1 MSVSFSDTLQE
12 NGEKKMVPLDET
24 SSEEDTTDSSLTEDN
39 RRALELFALNNK
51 YKFAHEEENSFESV
65 WMRNLIMRKDF
76 QEIIEVEKY
85 NDDKWWLGWKEEE
98 ILIIER
104 WLKSLKA
111 TGIGCLSFWE
121 KGNFLLS
128 RVAGKLA
135 LSNFLYDKG
144 YIEANDPKFLKMIKK
159 IRIFMNNTYKNEI
172 FISQYCKE
180 PFTSNGFHKQINKYI
195 ERVFEKF
202 NIWQYELVN
211 NVIIP
216 EMKLIREFQQKT
228 PENTEEFWENML
240 SLYSKKEELFKKY
253 YIDTNEQNNKN
264 CANTGS
270 SRQLFSFNCK
280 PPGPDNEVPVYF
292 DDTTIL
298 WGKYKE
304 TLKDTT
310 NLEELVKIQW
320 QLFKVYENRLP
331 DKNPNYLIN
340 VQLHAEMPIINIKH
354 YNPKDGENCSVLCY
368 WMDFLETLYGL
379 IIFLLLSYLPITD
392 IIEFEKD
399 RTNIIL
405 LIEFF
410 FNIIPLIQFISGSY
424 YYNGPHFRGFL
435 MDRLRG
441 TKKRHNEFNKAPCH
455 TMWITMGLTVSF
467 TVSYALL
474 LTLFYESTVIEIL
487 MGTFYCF
494 WAVPSMVYNA
504 SLFYMVFIE
513 HLYEIKWICKRVEE
527 GYGSLTFS
535 KKNDDMRRSSK
546 NVRFQKACIFENF
559 PEEKEPIDINELV
572 VRISDFK
579 TDLETSID
587 AFNGIYSYSSLFGF
601 VGTAFILATT
611 VNNLKSR
618 TFVFEFLDE
627 GHVGIVA
634 FLWSIIFC
642 YFTSIAKEIEDNT
655 MHLKKLLGK
664 PFYTQLFLRRHK
676 DIGVH
681 ANIIKTS
688 QCQKGNLLSRKQTDI
703 TLDWAIL
710 NDVINTD
717 WYKFNIF
724 GFKIIPNIKKVAAS
738 FGLSAFVALLTII

>member
-12 NGEKKMVPLDET
+12 NGEKKIVPNDES

-39 RRALELFALNNK
+39 SRALELFALNK
-51 YKFAHEEENSFESV
+51 TYKFAHEEENSFESV

-85 NDDKWWLGWKEEE
+85 NDDKWWLGWNEEE

-180 PFTSNGFHKQINKYI
+180 PFTSNGFHQQINKYI

-202 NIWQYELVN
+202 NIWQDKLVDD
-211 NVIIP
+211 VIIP
-216 EMKLIREFQQKT
+216 EMKLIGEFQQKT
-228 PENTEEFWENML
+228 PEDTEEFWKNML

-253 YIDTNEQNNKN
+253 YTDTNEQNKKN

-280 PPGPDNEVPVYF
+280 SPGPDNEVPVYF

-298 WGKYKE
+298 WEKYKE

-579 TDLETSID
+579 TELETSID

-601 VGTAFILATT
+601 VGTTFILATT

-703 TLDWAIL
+703 TVDWAIL